1 MVFWRQGDQVATA
14 SVFRPDARDVVYH
27 QDAFYVLRKD
37 KNIELCTP
45 RVDVDGVLNV
55 TTQTL
60 YFKFEEEK
68 KEMDEVVVDLAEDNS
83 KEKWLC
89 NDVGP
94 TTGYILVLRGELLLV
109 ERNVDTEDFT
119 LFMMIQTQGSEAQYT
134 LGSHSKPRWPDVL
147 PWPRKL
153 NVI

>member
-1 MVFWRQGDQVATA
+1 MLVATFAPTPLNIVAAIIAVRGLLVEGGPRHVAFWRQGDQVATT
-14 SVFRPDARDVVYH
+14 SVFRPDARDIVYH

-60 YFKFEEEK
+60 YFKFEEK

-83 KEKWLC
+83 KEK
-89 NDVGP
+89 
-94 TTGYILVLRGELLLV
+94 
-109 ERNVDTEDFT
+109 
-119 LFMMIQTQGSEAQYT
+119 
-134 LGSHSKPRWPDVL
+134 
-147 PWPRKL
+147 
-153 NVI
+153 